1 MKPAEASLP
10 SDTEVLVKRSF
21 DAPVKLVWR
30 AYMEPDLM
38 RRWCSGLPGWSM
50 PVCEMD
56 MRVGGKYRWR
66 WRSDENG
73 QEFGFTGEVLEV
85 TPHAKIVHTQIYDA
99 GDLGGSMGSEPSII
113 TVTFQ
118 ETNGITNMT
127 TWNSPGKVD
136 RKLTVSGTVHTPWE
150 RGSQATSGDAG
161 RCRTPRCTRRRRRV
175 PRRGWRSQRHGSAP
189 SSERQRSS
197 PLVHYP
203 SSHRGG
209 SCCTRCRAWPA

>member
-30 AYMEPDLM
+30 AYMEPDLL

-50 PVCEMD
+50 PICEMD

-99 GDLGGSMGSEPSII
+99 GDLGGCASSGADIPDAMGSEPSII

-118 ETNGITNMT
+118 EANGITNVTTNIKFASKADRDAAFATGMT
-127 TWNSPGKVD
+127 DGMEMSYQ
-136 RKLTVSGTVHTPWE
+136 KLDGMLGE
-150 RGSQATSGDAG
+150 
-161 RCRTPRCTRRRRRV
+161 
-175 PRRGWRSQRHGSAP
+175 
-189 SSERQRSS
+189 
-197 PLVHYP
+197 L
-203 SSHRGG
+203 
-209 SCCTRCRAWPA
+209 

>member
-85 TPHAKIVHTQIYDA
+85 TPHAKIVHTQIFDA
-99 GDLGGSMGSEPSII
+99 GDLGVSMGSEPSSPRGLQ
-113 TVTFQ
+113 VGANDAVRADGR
-118 ETNGITNMT
+118 ETA
-127 TWNSPGKVD
+127 SACP
-136 RKLTVSGTVHTPWE
+136 VSE
-150 RGSQATSGDAG
+150 
-161 RCRTPRCTRRRRRV
+161 
-175 PRRGWRSQRHGSAP
+175 
-189 SSERQRSS
+189 
-197 PLVHYP
+197 
-203 SSHRGG
+203 
-209 SCCTRCRAWPA
+209 

>member
-66 WRSDENG
+66 WRSDEDG

-99 GDLGGSMGSEPSII
+99 GDLGDSMGSEPAAWADAAGSIV
-113 TVTFQ
+113 TVTFH
-118 ETNGITNMT
+118 EVNGITNVTTTIRYASKADRDAALATGMT
-127 TWNSPGKVD
+127 DGME
-136 RKLTVSGTVHTPWE
+136 VSYKQLDGVLAE
-150 RGSQATSGDAG
+150 G
-161 RCRTPRCTRRRRRV
+161 
-175 PRRGWRSQRHGSAP
+175 
-189 SSERQRSS
+189 
-197 PLVHYP
+197 
-203 SSHRGG
+203 
-209 SCCTRCRAWPA
+209 